1 MLLKQKTLKG
11 IAAGDVSL
19 AFRRWKRPSVKAG
32 GTLTTS
38 IGVLGIDAVEPTAL
52 SRITT
57 DDARQA
63 GFEDVASV
71 KKALGTGQGGTL
83 YRVAFHLAGE
93 DPRIAL
99 REDVPG
105 GDDIDELVTRL
116 ERSDERSDAPWTRD
130 VLVLIG
136 DKPGVRAG
144 DLAAKVDMERARF
157 KIRVR
162 TLKGMGLTESLEVG
176 YRLSP
181 RGKAVLKHLTATAR

>member
-57 DDARQA
+57 DDARLA
-63 GFEDVASV
+63 GFEDVAAV

-99 REDVPG
+99 RGDVPD
-105 GDDIDELVTRL
+105 GDDIDELITRL
-116 ERSDERSDAPWTRD
+116 ERSDERSDSPWTRD

-136 DKPGVRAG
+136 EKPGVRAG
-144 DLAAKVDMERARF
+144 DLASKVDMERARF